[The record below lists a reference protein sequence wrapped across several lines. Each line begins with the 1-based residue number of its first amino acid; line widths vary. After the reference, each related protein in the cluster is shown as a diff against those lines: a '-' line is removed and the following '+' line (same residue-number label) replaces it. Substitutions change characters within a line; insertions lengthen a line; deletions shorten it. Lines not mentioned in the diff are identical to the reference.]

1 MKVYFL
7 LLFVF
12 TFVRVIGL
20 PSEEDWPAD
29 SPISYSI
36 HWGQKCLGTKLLHN
50 LEPDENHL
58 LSVSGTAFLTFNFAA
73 KKIKCWSPWMK
84 SVTKVMKTVFFPI

>member
-1 MKVYFL
+1 M
-7 LLFVF
+7 F
-12 TFVRVIGL
+12 TFARVIGL

-36 HWGQKCLGTKLLHN
+36 HWGQKCTETKLLHN

-58 LSVSGTAFLTFNFAA
+58 LSVS
-73 KKIKCWSPWMK
+73 
-84 SVTKVMKTVFFPI
+84 